1 MQNVTKT
8 FVASASEL
16 QSSDLYMT
24 VKTTMFTVPSA
35 NLNGVRCTA
44 EFLDE
49 IVENQDK
56 YVTLPLCADVVNLV
70 KGKYDKLGH
79 CYNART
85 GVFSSTM
92 IGSFYKFEKE
102 EMENGE
108 TALVGYARIMK
119 RNRNVCKAIGEL
131 FAEGALKVSFE
142 ISCGSYEELDDGT
155 ILIDRSDKNFLEGMC
170 VVSFPA
176 CPDAVAHA
184 LVAEINSIGKE
195 VEDMNENE
203 MIEIAEAIVEDQ
215 PETEEVVA
223 EEIET
228 AEEIENSEQQTEVET
243 AEAEERTEIAQE
255 QPADE
260 TAEVRVSLHHHECD
274 TVSTYDTET
283 GISTETTVTVN
294 ESVYGVPAEGIAQ
307 ATTAEEQVES
317 AEEQVAEI
325 EESETV
331 DASEK
336 SDDEEDEKKCGMTAS
351 EKMLEQVIAELAAM
365 RKELEELRM
374 IRAEEQSEEAEEVI
388 AETEHEIAE
397 IEAPNPFIAEIS
409 TPRRY
414 SLLESTATEGYS
426 LLEKA

>member
-49 IVENQDK
+49 IVEHQDK
-56 YVTLPLCADVVNLV
+56 YVALPLCADVVNLV
-70 KGKYDKLGH
+70 KGKYEKLGH

-85 GVFSSTM
+85 GTFSSSI

-119 RNRNVCKAIGEL
+119 RNKNVCKAIGEL

-155 ILIDRSDKNFLEGMC
+155 ILIGCSDKNFLEGMC

-176 CPDAVAHA
+176 CPDAIAHE

-195 VEDMNENE
+195 ADEMTDVIENAEVVESIVGEE
-203 MIEIAEAIVEDQ
+203 QAEPAA
-215 PETEEVVA
+215 EEVVA
-223 EEIET
+223 EEASEEQVIAESEP
-228 AEEIENSEQQTEVET
+228 AEEQVEVAQEEE
-243 AEAEERTEIAQE
+243 AQAEEDKPEET
-255 QPADE
+255 E
-260 TAEVRVSLHHHECD
+260 TAEVCVSVNHFETE
-274 TVSTYDTET
+274 TVRSYDTET
-283 GISTETTVTVN
+283 GVETVVTQSVE
-294 ESVYGVPAEGIAQ
+294 ESVYGIPAEGQAQ
-307 ATTAEEQVES
+307 AVSAEAEEPEVE
-317 AEEQVAEI
+317 VAQKER
-325 EESETV
+325 
-331 DASEK
+331 
-336 SDDEEDEKKCGMTAS
+336 TAS
-351 EKMLEQVIAELAAM
+351 EQMLDRVIAELEAV
-365 RKELEELRM
+365 RKELAEMKASRNQPEE
-374 IRAEEQSEEAEEVI
+374 IVAEEVLSKVSV
-388 AETEHEIAE
+388 ETIPDEGSIV
-397 IEAPNPFIAEIS
+397 NPFIAEIS

-414 SLLESTATEGYS
+414 SLLESAAKNEGYS
-426 LLEKA
+426 LLERA

>member
-49 IVENQDK
+49 IVEHQDK
-56 YVTLPLCADVVNLV
+56 YVALPLCADVVNLV
-70 KGKYDKLGH
+70 KGKYEKLGH

-85 GVFSSTM
+85 GTFSSSI

-119 RNRNVCKAIGEL
+119 RNKNVCKAIGEL

-155 ILIDRSDKNFLEGMC
+155 ILIGRSDKNFLEGMC

-176 CPDAVAHA
+176 CPDAIAHE

-195 VEDMNENE
+195 ADEMTDVFKNAEVVVSIVGEEQVEP
-203 MIEIAEAIVEDQ
+203 AA
-215 PETEEVVA
+215 EEVVA
-223 EEIET
+223 EEAREEQEIAESEP
-228 AEEIENSEQQTEVET
+228 AEEQV
-243 AEAEERTEIAQE
+243 EIAQE
-255 QPADE
+255 EEAQAEEDKPEE
-260 TAEVRVSLHHHECD
+260 TEIAEVRVSVNHFETE
-274 TVSTYDTET
+274 TVRSYDTET
-283 GISTETTVTVN
+283 GVETVVTQSVE
-294 ESVYGVPAEGIAQ
+294 ESVYGIPAEGQAQ
-307 ATTAEEQVES
+307 AVSAEAEEHE
-317 AEEQVAEI
+317 EEQKVEVAQKER
-325 EESETV
+325 
-331 DASEK
+331 
-336 SDDEEDEKKCGMTAS
+336 TAS
-351 EKMLEQVIAELAAM
+351 EQMLDRVIAELEAM
-365 RKELEELRM
+365 RKELAEMKASRNQPEE
-374 IRAEEQSEEAEEVI
+374 IVAEEVVSAASEEPI
-388 AETEHEIAE
+388 HDEGSGV
-397 IEAPNPFIAEIS
+397 NPFIAEIS

-414 SLLESTATEGYS
+414 SLLESAAKNEGYS
-426 LLEKA
+426 LLERA